1 MFSIFKN
8 QKKNSKNIF
17 IKLTCLLIHAAKIDE
32 IYTDKEREIIK
43 KTIINL
49 GIQQNEIEKIL
60 IEAENMESRSNQI
73 IEFTKD
79 IKQLNEDDKKK
90 IVESLWKIIY
100 SDSKS
105 DIYESNLMRRLTGL
119 LYLNSKVV
127 GDIKEKIK
135 KNIKNDLHS

>member
-17 IKLTCLLIHAAKIDE
+17 IKIASLLIHAAKIDE

-60 IEAENMESRSNQI
+60 IEAENMESQSNQI

-90 IVESLWKIIY
+90 L
-100 SDSKS
+100 
-105 DIYESNLMRRLTGL
+105 
-119 LYLNSKVV
+119 
-127 GDIKEKIK
+127 
-135 KNIKNDLHS
+135 

>member
-17 IKLTCLLIHAAKIDE
+17 IKIASLLIHAAKIDE

-60 IEAENMESRSNQI
+60 IEAENMESQSNQI

-79 IKQLNEDDKKK
+79 IKQLNEDDIKK

-100 SDSKS
+100 SDSQS

-119 LYLNSKVV
+119 LYLNNKVV

-135 KNIKNDLHS
+135 KNIKK

>member
-8 QKKNSKNIF
+8 QKQKSNNIF
-17 IKLTCLLIHAAKIDE
+17 IKIASLLIHAAKIDE

-49 GIQQNEIEKIL
+49 GIKQNEIEKIL
-60 IEAENMESRSNQI
+60 IEAENMESQSNQI

-100 SDSKS
+100 SDSQS

-119 LYLNSKVV
+119 LYLNNKVV

-135 KNIKNDLHS
+135 KNIKK

>member
-1 MFSIFKN
+1 MFNIFKN
-8 QKKNSKNIF
+8 QKQNSNNIF
-17 IKLTCLLIHAAKIDE
+17 IKIASLLIHAAKIDE

-60 IEAENMESRSNQI
+60 IEAENMESQSNQI

-90 IVESLWKIIY
+90 IVETLWKIIY
-100 SDSKS
+100 SDSQS

-119 LYLNSKVV
+119 LYLNKKIV

-135 KNIKNDLHS
+135 KNIKK

>member
-1 MFSIFKN
+1 MLSIFKN
-8 QKKNSKNIF
+8 QKKNSNNIF
-17 IKLTCLLIHAAKIDE
+17 IKIASLLIHTAKIDE

-43 KTIINL
+43 KTIRNL
-49 GIQQNEIEKIL
+49 GIQENEIEKIL
-60 IEAENMESRSNQI
+60 VEAENIESQSNQI

-79 IKQLNEDDKKK
+79 IKKLNEDDKIK

-100 SDSKS
+100 SDNKS

-135 KNIKNDLHS
+135 KI

>member
-8 QKKNSKNIF
+8 QKQNSNNIF
-17 IKLTCLLIHAAKIDE
+17 IKIASLLIHAAKIDE

-49 GIQQNEIEKIL
+49 GIQQNEIEKII
-60 IEAENMESRSNQI
+60 IEAENMESQSNQI
-73 IEFTKD
+73 IDFTKD
-79 IKQLNEDDKKK
+79 IKQLDEDDKKK

-100 SDSKS
+100 SDSQS

-119 LYLNSKVV
+119 LYLNNKVV

-135 KNIKNDLHS
+135 KNIKK

>member
-1 MFSIFKN
+1 MLSIFKN
-8 QKKNSKNIF
+8 QKKNSNNIF
-17 IKLTCLLIHAAKIDE
+17 IKIASLLIHAAKIDE

-60 IEAENMESRSNQI
+60 IEAENMESQSNQI

-90 IVESLWKIIY
+90 IVESLWMIIY
-100 SDSKS
+100 SDNQS

-119 LYLNSKVV
+119 LYLNNKVV

-135 KNIKNDLHS
+135 KIKKNDLHS

>member
-17 IKLTCLLIHAAKIDE
+17 IKIASLLIHAAKIDE

-49 GIQQNEIEKIL
+49 GIKQNEIEKIL
-60 IEAENMESRSNQI
+60 IEAENMESQSNQI

-100 SDSKS
+100 SDSQS

-119 LYLNSKVV
+119 LYLNNKVV

-135 KNIKNDLHS
+135 KNIKK

>member
-17 IKLTCLLIHAAKIDE
+17 IKIASLLIHAAKIDE

-60 IEAENMESRSNQI
+60 IEAENMESQSNQI

-100 SDSKS
+100 SDSQS

-119 LYLNSKVV
+119 LYLNNKVV

-135 KNIKNDLHS
+135 KNIKK